1 MERLLE
7 ATDPRALKSRIQD
20 ATSLLTPEEL
30 KELKLEASAN
40 WPPRTKPQ
48 EGEGYIFFQGP
59 TPKTGTQPARPGF
72 FDELQTAPE
81 RFSALG
87 NVEKAVLATAAALGL
102 VLFVILLIPT
112 GPTPTY
118 VIAAAPPPAA

>member
-7 ATDPRALKSRIQD
+7 VTDPRALKSRIQD

-59 TPKTGTQPARPGF
+59 TPKTGTQPGLASF
-72 FDELQTAPE
+72 FDDLQAAPQRFSLWAWRRSGTAGYAGLRRADTAPD
-81 RFSALG
+81 
-87 NVEKAVLATAAALGL
+87 
-102 VLFVILLIPT
+102 
-112 GPTPTY
+112 
-118 VIAAAPPPAA
+118 

>member
-7 ATDPRALKSRIQD
+7 VTDPRALKSRIQD

-59 TPKTGTQPARPGF
+59 TPKTGTQPGLASF
-72 FDELQTAPE
+72 FDDLQAAPE

-87 NVEKAVLATAAALGL
+87 VVEKAVLATAAALGF
-102 VLFVILLIPT
+102 VLFVFLLIPT

-118 VIAAAPPPAA
+118 VIAAPPPAA

>member
-7 ATDPRALKSRIQD
+7 VTDPRALKSRIQD
-20 ATSLLTPEEL
+20 ATELLTPEEL

-40 WPPRTKPQ
+40 WPPRTKPR

-59 TPKTGTQPARPGF
+59 TPKTGTQPGRASF
-72 FDELQTAPE
+72 SDDLQTAPE

-87 NVEKAVLATAAALGL
+87 GVEKAVFAIAAALGL
-102 VLFVILLIPT
+102 AVFIFLLIPT

-118 VIAAAPPPAA
+118 VVAAPPPAA